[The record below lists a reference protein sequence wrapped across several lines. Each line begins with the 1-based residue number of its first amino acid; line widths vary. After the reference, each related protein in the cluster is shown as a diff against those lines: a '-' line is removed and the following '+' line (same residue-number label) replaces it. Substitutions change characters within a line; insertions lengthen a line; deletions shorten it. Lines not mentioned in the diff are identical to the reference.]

1 MTEESTDDLLMA
13 APTAASM
20 KSGSDEDSPSKTSD
34 VDDALDDDD
43 DDGRSSQSSNEDSDE
58 DDEEDNADD
67 DDGKDD
73 HGLSEYER
81 MRLERIKRNNERLAA
96 LGLSKGDNLPRKRK
110 NTTPKPRKKQ
120 LVDGPTR
127 QLPGRAGR
135 ATFFESVA
143 KQRERKEKEKE
154 EEKNP
159 DACFICQSETGG
171 EVHFSPINLD
181 YLAL

>member
-1 MTEESTDDLLMA
+1 MTKDDVLMA

-20 KSGSDEDSPSKTSD
+20 KSGSDEDSPLKTYD
-34 VDDALDDDD
+34 VDHALNDNDD

-58 DDEEDNADD
+58 DDEDDNDGDD
-67 DDGKDD
+67 EDGKDD

-96 LGLSKGDNLPRKRK
+96 LGLSKENNIPRKPK
-110 NTTPKPRKKQ
+110 KTTPKPRKKL

-135 ATFFESVA
+135 ATFFESVI
-143 KQRERKEKEKE
+143 KQRERKDKEKE

-159 DACFICQSETGG
+159 DACFTCQSETGG
-171 EVHFSPINLD
+171 EV
-181 YLAL
+181 